1 MSAEK
6 EIKKR
11 LYVKYILK
19 QIQKILKK
27 KQWSKARIEELTQD
41 IVKSIIDLEKNADY
55 GENDYKKHALCNSIF
70 PGIAIYQTLQKYG
83 FTKNEAYYI
92 LENTFKPIAKFA
104 GIIYNTLDLLP
115 NGYKLIRKSLWN
127 DMKGKN
133 SKCWETDFLQDD
145 DNGFAYTVN
154 KCIFVDVPA
163 ENNCSEISKLYC
175 KNDIYCFKGLHRHVK
190 WERTQTLG
198 YGGSCCD
205 FVFKKVKR

>member
-6 EIKKR
+6 EIEKR

-41 IVKSIIDLEKNADY
+41 IIKSIIDLEKDADY

-92 LENTFKPIAKFA
+92 LENALKPIAKFA

-133 SKCWETDFLQDD
+133 SECWETDFLQDD

-154 KCIFVDVPA
+154 RCIFVDVPA
-163 ENNCSEISKLYC
+163 ENSCSEISKLYC

-190 WERTQTLG
+190 WKRTQTLG
-198 YGGSCCD
+198 YGGSSCD